1 MATIQIFSEDF
12 QDLLVSFKAEE
23 NWPLDRPEDVE
34 TLTNITREYCVS
46 KEIASAI
53 IQFIKKYGTDIP
65 TQGGMEIE
73 GPYCYQIDHIRHARE
88 PVGVVFG
95 RRKPDRG
102 YNFEDRVKLAKISYP
117 PPFLFPQY

>member
-23 NWPLDRPEDVE
+23 NWPLDKPEDVE

-53 IQFIKKYGTDIP
+53 IQFMKEYGTDIP
-65 TQGGMEIE
+65 TQGGLEIE
-73 GPYCYQIDHIRHARE
+73 GLYCLSNRSHPPYEGA
-88 PVGVVFG
+88 G
-95 RRKPDRG
+95 RSGD
-102 YNFEDRVKLAKISYP
+102 
-117 PPFLFPQY
+117 